1 MCDPPFC
8 FCAIDGICF
17 HFQAIIKGC
26 KILLNPTVA
35 APTQNDNDADSND
48 NGDVVG
54 RKVQFA
60 SAEQVADANDM
71 APVPASDP
79 AEKRVDIRQRRARL
93 LLDAMEASE
102 TS

>member
-1 MCDPPFC
+1 VKGG
-8 FCAIDGICF
+8 ARE
-17 HFQAIIKGC
+17 AIIKGC
-26 KILLNPTVA
+26 KILLNPTVI
-35 APTQNDNDADSND
+35 APTTQSDNDADGND

-54 RKVQFA
+54 RKVRFA
-60 SAEQVADANDM
+60 SAEQVADANDT
-71 APVPASDP
+71 APAPASDP